1 MTKRRIDEVHDGGY
15 SRVIAEHYNKIE
27 DSGLEQRSES
37 KIICMRSFNNWIKS
51 LIVNEFVDLARENC
65 HANPTNIKVL
75 DVGCGKGGDLKKYI
89 ATDIQ
94 HLVCT
99 GKSHLQNF
107 SIFAFQ
113 FCSLNNKAHLANCP
127 DE

>member
-1 MTKRRIDEVHDGGY
+1 MKNRTINMKRRIDEVDGGGY
-15 SRVIAEHYNKIE
+15 SRVIADHYNKIE
-27 DSGLEQRSES
+27 DSGLEHRNES

-51 LIVNEFVDLARENC
+51 LIVNEFVDLTRENC

-99 GKSHLQNF
+99 GRLSC
-107 SIFAFQ
+107 SIYFVLF
-113 FCSLNNKAHLANCP
+113 
-127 DE
+127 